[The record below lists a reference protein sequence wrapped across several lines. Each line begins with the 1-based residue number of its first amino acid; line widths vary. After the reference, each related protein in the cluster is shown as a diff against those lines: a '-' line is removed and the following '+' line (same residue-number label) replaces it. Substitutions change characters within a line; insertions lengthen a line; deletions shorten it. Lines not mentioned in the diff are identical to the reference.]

1 MLAHDV
7 NVHLYS
13 TDHFYIE
20 DIMKKKKK
28 VEKIVW
34 NWKMTKQDKLVLLL
48 KINFL

>member
-13 TDHFYIE
+13 TDHLYIE
-20 DIMKKKKK
+20 DMIKKNK

-34 NWKMTKQDKLVLLL
+34 NWKMIKQDKLLLVL
-48 KINFL
+48 KMNFF